1 MPSIHRITIEPV
13 GQVVDC
19 REDQTILDACL
30 RAGVWV
36 PHSCTHGTCATCKA
50 EVLDGE
56 VDHGAASSFA
66 LMDFERDEGHAL
78 LCCATPRSDV
88 VIEADVDIDDDLP
101 VHPVA
106 DYTGTVRSIDEIA
119 AETRRIMVELD
130 RDLAFNAGQYM
141 SWQVPGGQG
150 LTRSYSLAGS
160 PAEER
165 VLEFQVRRTP
175 GGRCTDGWLFR
186 SLSAG
191 DTVRLSGPYGR
202 FVLRTAR
209 PEPAVLI
216 AGGTGLA
223 PISSMIKHALL
234 DGAPSGRL
242 TLYHGA
248 RSRAWLYDAELFRE
262 LERCFPDRFSY
273 RPCLADEAAPGFSSG
288 LVTDVLEADYDTLAG
303 HIAYVCGPPGMVEG
317 ALRTLMARRLF
328 PRDIYREEFLDEGDK
343 ATGGMRSPLL
353 RH

>member
-1 MPSIHRITIEPV
+1 MPPIHRITIEPV
-13 GQVVDC
+13 GRVVDC

-50 EVLDGE
+50 EVLDGDVE
-56 VDHGAASSFA
+56 HGAASSFA
-66 LMDFERDEGHAL
+66 LMDFERDEGRAL

-88 VIEADVDIDDDLP
+88 VIEADVDVDEDVP
-101 VHPVA
+101 VHPVQ
-106 DYTGTVRSIDEIA
+106 DYTGTVLSIDNIA

-141 SWQVPGGQG
+141 SWQVPFAPG
-150 LTRSYSLAGS
+150 LTRTYSLANPPS
-160 PAEER
+160 QPR

-175 GGRCTDGWLFR
+175 GGRCSEGWLFR

-191 DTVRLSGPYGR
+191 DTVALSGPYGR
-202 FVLRTAR
+202 FVLRTSR

-216 AGGTGLA
+216 AGGTGIA
-223 PISSMIKHALL
+223 PITSMIKHALL
-234 DGAPSGRL
+234 DGAPAGPL

-248 RSRAWLYDAELFRE
+248 RGQAWLYDTELFRE
-262 LERCFPDRFSY
+262 LELAFPQRFSY
-273 RPCLADEAAPGFSSG
+273 RPCLADELATGFSSG
-288 LVTDVLEADYDTLAG
+288 LVTDVLAVDYPTLAG

-317 ALRTLMARRLF
+317 ALRTLMGKRLF

-353 RH
+353 RR

>member
-1 MPSIHRITIEPV
+1 MPPIHRITVEPV
-13 GQVVDC
+13 GRVVDC

-50 EVLDGE
+50 EVLDGD
-56 VDHGAASSFA
+56 VDHGAASPFA
-66 LMDFERDEGHAL
+66 LMDFERDEGRAL

-88 VIEADVDIDDDLP
+88 VIEADVDVEEDLP
-101 VHPVA
+101 VHPVR
-106 DYTGTVRSIDEIA
+106 DYAGTVLDIEDIA
-119 AETRRIMVELD
+119 AETRRITVELD

-141 SWQVPGGQG
+141 SWQVPFAPG
-150 LTRSYSLAGS
+150 LTRTYSLANPPS
-160 PAEER
+160 QPR
-165 VLEFQVRRTP
+165 LLEFQVRRTP
-175 GGRCTDGWLFR
+175 GGRCTEGWLFR
-186 SLSAG
+186 SLAVG
-191 DTVRLSGPYGR
+191 DTVTLSGPYGR

-216 AGGTGLA
+216 AGGTGIA
-223 PISSMIKHALL
+223 PITSMIRHALL
-234 DGAPSGRL
+234 DGASTGPL

-248 RSRAWLYDAELFRE
+248 RNTESFYDTRLFRE
-262 LERCFPDRFSY
+262 LERTYPRRFSY
-273 RPCLADEAAPGFSSG
+273 RPCLADETAAGFSTG
-288 LVTDVLEADYDTLAG
+288 LVTDVLAADYPSLEG

-317 ALRTLMARRLF
+317 ALRTLMGKRLF

-353 RH
+353 RS